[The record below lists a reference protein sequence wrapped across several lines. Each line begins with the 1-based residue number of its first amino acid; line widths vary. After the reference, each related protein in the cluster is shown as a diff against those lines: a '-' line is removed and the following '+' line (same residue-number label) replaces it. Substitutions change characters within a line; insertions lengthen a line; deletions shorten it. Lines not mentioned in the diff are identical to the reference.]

1 MFSRNNHGIERQSWR
16 HQVSI
21 MKKIMWFA
29 WPLVVFDCHKIMKF
43 GTAFAY
49 LLFPLRT
56 TQQQQQSLLSFIYY
70 NISSIIIILFKLN
83 NIEFTMMSYVI
94 CYYSLSSALNLGS
107 WVGIFWPEENKYYL
121 GTAAKKKWLAWFG
134 FKNRNKTEW
143 FVEYD
148 DWEDGWIDIST
159 K

>member
-1 MFSRNNHGIERQSWR
+1 
-16 HQVSI
+16 
-21 MKKIMWFA
+21 
-29 WPLVVFDCHKIMKF
+29 MKF

-107 WVGIFWPEENKYYL
+107 
-121 GTAAKKKWLAWFG
+121 
-134 FKNRNKTEW
+134 
-143 FVEYD
+143 
-148 DWEDGWIDIST
+148 
-159 K
+159 